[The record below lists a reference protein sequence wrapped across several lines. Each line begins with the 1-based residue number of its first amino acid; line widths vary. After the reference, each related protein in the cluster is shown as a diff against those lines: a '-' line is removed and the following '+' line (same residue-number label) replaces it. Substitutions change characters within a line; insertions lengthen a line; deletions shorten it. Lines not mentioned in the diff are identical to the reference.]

1 MEILPE
7 NLFTYIYVYEDIYV
21 CILEAYIMVGFYMR
35 FSEGFYGLVIPLTIP
50 PWVSVFSMQYAL
62 TFIRVE
68 KMCEHKQAN
77 R

>member
-1 MEILPE
+1 M
-7 NLFTYIYVYEDIYV
+7 
-21 CILEAYIMVGFYMR
+21 CLEAYIMVGFYMT
-35 FSEGFYGLVIPLTIP
+35 FSKGFYGLVILLTITP
-50 PWVSVFSMQYAL
+50 CVSVFSMQYDL